1 MGPVVEISF
10 VSDDGPGEWVPKH
23 LVPPGLIHRLAI
35 IQDTYVPDL
44 VDMHF
49 DEGLWR
55 GVVDFVARFDPTAE
69 VTVIPDWSASEEDAP
84 GSGVFGTFWRRL
96 TGGQEPAPA
105 HPPIARSKEV
115 RLSEF
120 LTQWDALP
128 VEDREVPSIVQAR
141 RDGAI
146 ILCVI
151 TEYWNRIGGP
161 KTYHDSY
168 TYSVFAG
175 RELGDELQR
184 FLSAQPE
191 AHRWLAIP
199 AR

>member
-10 VSDDGPGEWVPKH
+10 VSDDGPGEWIPKH

-55 GVVDFVARFDPTAE
+55 SVVDFVARFDPTAE
-69 VTVIPDWSASEEDAP
+69 VTVVPDWSASEDDAS

-96 TGGQEPAPA
+96 TGGQQPALA
-105 HPPIARSKEV
+105 PPPEARSREV
-115 RLSEF
+115 SLSEF

-128 VEDREVPSIVQAR
+128 VGDREVPSIVQSR

-146 ILCVI
+146 ILSVI
-151 TEYWNRIGGP
+151 MEYWNRIGGP

-175 RELGDELQR
+175 REVGEGLQR
-184 FLSAQPE
+184 FLSVQPE
-191 AHRWLAIP
+191 AHRWRVIP